1 MTSSLNTLRKN
12 QKELPKE
19 ENMQAWG
26 DWLKIREGMWDTEGQ
41 GSSAEE
47 APKLWPPKPTSMEWP
62 WSAKSRGGPVAGGG
76 GGIMGGSQGAFGGRG
91 MGGGMMKKKMKKK
104 MKKRMKK

>member
-76 GGIMGGSQGAFGGRG
+76 GIMGGSQGAFGGRG